1 MNNLAQLKYA
11 TRKQLQAMHN
21 LQGKRNSQRILKAMT
36 DSNLLLWTKVDQENV
51 YYLSKLGAEQV
62 GVEPVKKSN
71 QIEHVL
77 LRNEAWM
84 FLNYPQW
91 FLEAPIELKIQGQM
105 RRLIPDAQYMEDT
118 LYCVEI
124 DNQQRL
130 IKNKE
135 KLEMYSVLNRMY
147 EKDMNKKIV
156 VQFFTTCQS
165 RKSKIEEIAGRLNV
179 VCEVYVI
186 NY

>member
-1 MNNLAQLKYA
+1 M
-11 TRKQLQAMHN
+11 
-21 LQGKRNSQRILKAMT
+21 
-36 DSNLLLWTKVDQENV
+36 DSDLLLSTKIDQENV
-51 YYLSKLGAEQV
+51 YYLSKKGAEQV

-84 FLNYPQW
+84 FLNFPSWY
-91 FLEAPIELKIQGQM
+91 LEHSIELTIKGKT
-105 RRLIPDAQYMEDT
+105 RNLIPDAQYLHDT

-135 KLEMYSVLNRMY
+135 KLEMYSELNKLY
-147 EKDMNKKIV
+147 EKDENKKIV

-165 RKSKIEEIAGRLNV
+165 RKKKLEEIAGRNQV
-179 VCEVYVI
+179 VCEVYVLE
-186 NY
+186 Y